1 MNYARID
8 LNRVAVEKT
17 NISTWTAIMLIWFA
31 SRWILDEKVVLVEPF
46 IIPLKCRFVTTEFK
60 FGRLLNVILNF
71 EKKNEIKHYRA
82 LFTNFTILNVVFSM
96 EENVPQ
102 MMINLLVMILLAI
115 TQFFEGRQ
123 NDWTTRMDY
132 LRKIQVCHMLWYKTD
147 HVHYSSTTSCSPT
160 VLANT
165 RRIL

>member
-1 MNYARID
+1 
-8 LNRVAVEKT
+8 
-17 NISTWTAIMLIWFA
+17 
-31 SRWILDEKVVLVEPF
+31 
-46 IIPLKCRFVTTEFK
+46 
-60 FGRLLNVILNF
+60 
-71 EKKNEIKHYRA
+71 
-82 LFTNFTILNVVFSM
+82 M

-160 VLANT
+160 VWTTNASHFIITLFISPLSRLHTISQQRKEIIFDAFVVQTFREHVGVVAELPCVFQHNF
-165 RRIL
+165 